1 MAIQSRKARS
11 LQEVEKAEQ
20 VAEAA
25 QITPGSASPYSMKKA
40 ALKSR
45 FFHGAAT
52 GMVLADLQHYLN
64 R

>member
-1 MAIQSRKARS
+1 M
-11 LQEVEKAEQ
+11 QEVEKAEK
-20 VAEAA
+20 VEEAA
-25 QITPGSASPYSMKKA
+25 QIPPGSASPYSIKRA

-52 GMVLADLQHYLN
+52 GMVLANLQRYLN